1 MSRYATYGALDNR
14 IDKEGDVGFV
24 GFNNRMRPDQ
34 LKSGMLADAQNIRTD
49 RNGQAQVRKGVSLV
63 SDPIITGADALT
75 LPFTLVA
82 DQTVTATPNVSNN
95 LIITSVTATDF
106 PSSGTINLTNTSGI
120 SPDPDGNRPYTK
132 TSNTELKISD
142 QSYSGSADTSVTL
155 KFGILND
162 TAINEIFG
170 SADFSDPNDDSS
182 QYIIIAANTKASGID
197 IANNVIFDMGFPAG
211 VTISSS
217 ADMLQAFNKM
227 FIFRNGQTALENKL
241 RISRISDAAVSSSTN
256 KVTITTTA
264 NHNLKTGDIV
274 TVTGVVGS
282 GTDGAFTSVDPNE
295 TAKTITK
302 TGDTTFTYDLTSGS
316 NETYVVSNSSIVAT
330 DFTKVSSGE
339 FTQPSSIFSTAGDF
353 SIINSVG
360 SLHTSETLL
369 VGNELTLTDD
379 GATSCGLTVPFDF
392 LINEVFSSGAAA
404 TVNAVSISGTR
415 VTVGTD
421 GSHGL
426 TLNQP
431 ITFAG
436 LDSGLNGNNSV
447 AKVNSATEFEV
458 EVATTFTVSDTTGT
472 ATPAAGVSFVIP
484 SDSITSKKTQAQARA
499 SNPVFIKR
507 VSVSLGFIH
516 MPAPPFAVYH
526 QRRLVMPFRF
536 LPSSTADTFTNRNTL
551 DEVVASDIL
560 DSDTYDRVFAQYRFN
575 AGTSDFVVGLHSF
588 AEDRLMVFNRNSI
601 HLVANT
607 TNLKN
612 ASTKLLTDE
621 VGCLARKSIQ
631 QVGNQVIFLS
641 DNGVYG
647 TQFLDEYNLRGTETP
662 LSEPINETFTL
673 VNKDL
678 RSNSIAVYF
687 DNRYYLALPLNSIDE
702 NNQEVTA
709 TANNAII
716 IYNFLNN
723 QWESVDRVN
732 NQNFHISNMMVAGE
746 GENRGVYVVNNL
758 GGIHRLDHNEEGKDV
773 VITQVGGSQELID
786 IAGLIKTRQYTV
798 QSLERKRWREFDLH
812 VQSSDT
818 NTSNFDIDFETENP
832 DKIDTLGSLSSFNDG
847 VLAIDEDVSIRG
859 RIGNR
864 RGYGIQ
870 FTFKNTIGRPIIRAI
885 EVEGSTTMRST
896 NKAI

>member
-82 DQTVTATPNVSNN
+82 DQTVTVTPNSND

-106 PSSGTINLTNTSGI
+106 PSSGTINLTNVSGI
-120 SPDPDGNRPYTK
+120 SPDPEGDRPYTK

-142 QSYSGSADTSVTL
+142 QNYSGSADTSVTL
-155 KFGILND
+155 KFAILND

-241 RISRISDAAVSSSTN
+241 RISRISNAAVSSSTN

-282 GTDGAFTSVDPNE
+282 GTDGAFTSVDPNK

-421 GSHGL
+421 GNHGL

-551 DEVVASDIL
+551 DEVIASDIL

-687 DNRYYLALPLNSIDE
+687 DNRYYLALPLNSVDE
-702 NNQEVTA
+702 NNQVVTA

-746 GENRGVYVVNNL
+746 GENRGVYVINNL

-773 VITQVGGSQELID
+773 VITQVGGDQEIID

-832 DKIDTLGSLSSFNDG
+832 DAIDTLGSLSSFNDG